1 MSLRKRSV
9 VVVFSLLMLL
19 ATLWTGAANA
29 FGASLSAQRAGAQ
42 DPPPPPPA
50 PPAKGQD
57 PATQPP
63 SPTPAPT
70 PQAAPEPPHAPT
82 ADDLSRVETPG
93 TAVTRLFELQEY
105 EVRSS
110 AEAMPAD
117 KWDYRP
123 AANYFKSEKPEYGP
137 SQVRTFAE
145 QVKHVACSNFAFSA
159 ELDGTK
165 PPEACDQGGPS
176 PAKTRTEL
184 LTYLR
189 DSFAALKKSLSAI
202 TEENLYDPIEGPYAA
217 PNTRLGLAEVCIW
230 HAADHYGQMTIY
242 LRENNIVPPTS
253 RPDPPKLQDKY

>member
-1 MSLRKRSV
+1 MSLPKWFFV
-9 VVVFSLLMLL
+9 VLFSLLMLL
-19 ATLWTGAANA
+19 ATLWAGCPSA
-29 FGASLSAQRAGAQ
+29 FGASPSQ
-42 DPPPPPPA
+42 DPTQSPTKTQNPVTPPPAAAPAAPPPPH
-50 PPAKGQD
+50 D
-57 PATQPP
+57 
-63 SPTPAPT
+63 
-70 PQAAPEPPHAPT
+70 PT
-82 ADDLSRVETPG
+82 AAELTRDETAG
-93 TAVTRLFELQEY
+93 KAVMRIFELQEY

-110 AEAMPAD
+110 AEAMPAA

-123 AANYFKSEKPEYGP
+123 AATYFKSEKPEYGP
-137 SQVRTFAE
+137 PQVRTFAE

-165 PPEACDQGGPS
+165 PPEACDKGGPS

-189 DSFAALKKSLSAI
+189 DSFAALKESLAAI
-202 TEENLYDPIEGPYAA
+202 TPENMFDPIEGPYAA

-253 RPDPPKLQDKY
+253 RPDPPKLKEQY

>member
-1 MSLRKRSV
+1 MHRIPFNRLRLKMFWGISATA
-9 VVVFSLLMLL
+9 LLLSPL
-19 ATLWTGAANA
+19 AA
-29 FGASLSAQRAGAQ
+29 AQ
-42 DPPPPPPA
+42 DPKQDAQQEKKQEAKQDTKKDAQQPA
-50 PPAKGQD
+50 
-57 PATQPP
+57 
-63 SPTPAPT
+63 
-70 PQAAPEPPHAPT
+70 QAAPAPAEPTSA
-82 ADDLSRVETPG
+82 DLSRDETP
-93 TAVTRLFELQEY
+93 ASAILRIFESQEY

-123 AANYFKSEKPEYGP
+123 APNSFKEEKPEYGP
-137 SQVRTFAE
+137 PQVRTFAE
-145 QVKHVACSNFAFSA
+145 QVKHVACSNFAFAA

-165 PPEACDQGGPS
+165 PPDACDKGGPS
-176 PAKTRTEL
+176 PAKTRAEL

-202 TEENLYDPIEGPYAA
+202 TEENIYDPIEGPYAT

-253 RPDPPKLQDKY
+253 RANPPKLQDTY